1 LKNYI
6 HSVRNQKSHI
16 RMYYRILEENIQ
28 PMLDQILEKARK
40 FAGKIVNLSEE
51 EKELAIHD
59 YLATKVTYEKDKSY
73 FVHQIIGVF
82 LHEKAVCEG
91 IARAAKLLF
100 DLVGMRSVYV
110 TGYGNCLDGAEGG
123 PHAWNVVY
131 LKDTP
136 YYLDI
141 TFDNSKEKNKIC
153 YEYYNM
159 SDEQLARN
167 HRVNKEWVNCP
178 QGGDYFTVRG
188 WYADNR
194 AQMKACIQKQ
204 LSEGKKEIALRVSFA
219 KTQDEWTNVLKE
231 VLAEIQKENP
241 SGRWQKYYFKR
252 AQHVIYVEYK

>member
-1 LKNYI
+1 MLQGEFEQVYRFYYTRLSREQKQGYDLWVKCILERKDQFELPVLLTEEGASQVYEAIKNDYPLFFFLKNYI
-6 HSVRNQKSHI
+6 HSVRNQQSHI

-159 SDEQLARN
+159 SSSQ
-167 HRVNKEWVNCP
+167 
-178 QGGDYFTVRG
+178 
-188 WYADNR
+188 
-194 AQMKACIQKQ
+194 
-204 LSEGKKEIALRVSFA
+204 SSSSSSS
-219 KTQDEWTNVLKE
+219 
-231 VLAEIQKENP
+231 
-241 SGRWQKYYFKR
+241 SGFQ
-252 AQHVIYVEYK
+252 